1 MPDYFEANLQRYREA
16 LRRGELFFSTNTEEK
31 EEPLWLQGWK
41 TLLKGIGYAGAVSTG
56 TITGATGALGN
67 LLMGD
72 VAGAGETFKRRW
84 NRQMEIIDTIESVH
98 DTATALKA
106 TGAVLLDSV
115 LNAFDVIGD
124 VWVDLGRTL
133 VGLGYGVWKPV
144 GMAVLDEETRQEKE
158 LYAKQYLKWLDWKRI
173 GLLSAVIDMV
183 ADGLGIAPTRTVYIR
198 DKATGQWFVSQVRAS
213 MLPAFRREM
222 ELEGREVISVSEATT
237 AEKVYSAILYGTD
250 IVTPIP
256 NSLFTGVSKV
266 AWVVPKAEFRLAGM
280 GVKALSAVV
289 SKTPMGR
296 MVEKGVVA
304 LEKNVG
310 IPLTEKSI
318 QFMRV
323 LSPLQRIRNAQVE
336 QAKQNIADIEE
347 YLITGGGRFGK
358 MLENDPDVLYGRYG
372 TAVDGIVD
380 TRRKIEERIKQYM
393 DLGLSEQEATENV
406 TRAVRKSMAMSMF
419 ALTGLPFSDEVIEV
433 LQKADADPDKAYDII
448 KAWAKERGYTPDM
461 KIIQTIINGDY
472 HLLLGDKTIDENFVR
487 QLEGVLENPH
497 LFLQFYL
504 SPTETI
510 DEIQR
515 IWTAGVDFSKKDW
528 RTPDLTDAEQRL
540 IERIVRPYK
549 ADTAN
554 RLGRSLALML
564 RSGDPAERQVIAELL
579 TIYLGSRGTNIKAL
593 ANRLGRENDDALD
606 VLVHTLQRLDDP
618 KTAKQTLELLQSMQA
633 QRLDN
638 IEQELSALRSMLER
652 NGLGDL
658 EVLLSK
664 CSEAVAAQT
673 AKLSALLSL
682 PAMEFVYNIMSDVGG
697 SAVHVED
704 VLRSRVIQSL
714 EAIGKSINDL
724 PTDVQR
730 WIGGETNYLRPVVL
744 QSEREAVQFLRSV
757 ASASGL
763 DENILFAVLDA
774 NKHVQNIIATT
785 LGYVPETGR
794 GLEPTVFNWGT
805 WKQALAEYAG
815 RLENI
820 GRIKDASDLHYAL
833 ENTDNIADMIKALR
847 FMEEDNHLLTQL
859 RNDIFSYF
867 GALIWRKDMVL
878 HEANRVLNGLAE
890 TRYMKGFEF
899 FSEAPTATLY
909 KRIEG
914 TGTALDGLYTTEYI
928 FNVLNRLF
936 QGDDR
941 LWKGWL
947 DAFNNYLKKALVVW
961 SPLAIVRDF
970 ISNAGTI
977 AFGMDLAPYQYP
989 KLLKWYLNAWRSIRN
1004 GDFVF
1009 QEYAKYSPSAYT
1021 IADSIGNLQHEVLWG
1036 LAEASAPKRWLYK
1049 IGQLPFFKQMQK
1061 TRSLSEALGKIAF
1074 VHALE
1079 DVFKDTPTEM
1089 LLEKFNMNDR
1099 FFVGKAKDSMAIR
1112 VAIAEK
1118 YLIDYN
1124 DVPPAIHFLRR
1135 YTGLFPFITW
1145 EAKIINVLLSDWTSR
1160 TVFLQRMFHALATGE
1175 KMLNAEDPQTMAD
1188 VNVLKGHLRDNPL
1201 AIGYRDKNGKIK
1213 IIDFSYF
1220 LPLGALL
1227 PLERIANNPLDVD
1240 GYLQEIR
1247 TRMGTIVPTLFEVL
1261 LNRDLFTGVEI
1272 YRKTD
1277 PPEEKIKKVVQHL
1290 GDNIPVPIVPKRL
1303 ISNYVRDMESETN
1316 LEEAFK
1322 QYNETTW
1329 WQALMS
1335 MYTIDPDKLM
1345 VAKAEQHLR
1354 NASRLV
1360 GEAKKA
1366 YMNTLNKTGN
1376 LREAEEAMEPFLR
1389 EAEHQRFKAY
1399 ELYDAGFRLKNLD
1412 KETSDM
1418 LLNPAVGFNPTLP
1431 REYIRAQ
1438 METMSMIYNILRE
1451 RGAFNQRTDK
1461 WDILNIL
1468 VTTAERFYRGVD
1480 ALDDVN
1486 TVYSYLLDAVNAG
1499 NRDVIQNWLKANID
1513 AIRVNEEVPLE
1524 PPLLIKPNGVDPVA
1538 VASWVLAKMQRTPRY
1553 DVNGKPLG
1561 IQIAE
1566 AQQMFRNLLMETS
1579 KGSSSSRLL
1588 LEAFNRWANTVKKQ
1602 FVPSQ
1607 GNVPIAQRGLRSEE
1621 R

>member
-1 MPDYFEANLQRYREA
+1 
-16 LRRGELFFSTNTEEK
+16 
-31 EEPLWLQGWK
+31 
-41 TLLKGIGYAGAVSTG
+41 
-56 TITGATGALGN
+56 
-67 LLMGD
+67 
-72 VAGAGETFKRRW
+72 
-84 NRQMEIIDTIESVH
+84 
-98 DTATALKA
+98 
-106 TGAVLLDSV
+106 
-115 LNAFDVIGD
+115 
-124 VWVDLGRTL
+124 
-133 VGLGYGVWKPV
+133 
-144 GMAVLDEETRQEKE
+144 
-158 LYAKQYLKWLDWKRI
+158 
-173 GLLSAVIDMV
+173 
-183 ADGLGIAPTRTVYIR
+183 
-198 DKATGQWFVSQVRAS
+198 
-213 MLPAFRREM
+213 
-222 ELEGREVISVSEATT
+222 
-237 AEKVYSAILYGTD
+237 
-250 IVTPIP
+250 
-256 NSLFTGVSKV
+256 
-266 AWVVPKAEFRLAGM
+266 
-280 GVKALSAVV
+280 
-289 SKTPMGR
+289 
-296 MVEKGVVA
+296 
-304 LEKNVG
+304 
-310 IPLTEKSI
+310 
-318 QFMRV
+318 
-323 LSPLQRIRNAQVE
+323 
-336 QAKQNIADIEE
+336 
-347 YLITGGGRFGK
+347 
-358 MLENDPDVLYGRYG
+358 
-372 TAVDGIVD
+372 
-380 TRRKIEERIKQYM
+380 
-393 DLGLSEQEATENV
+393 
-406 TRAVRKSMAMSMF
+406 
-419 ALTGLPFSDEVIEV
+419 
-433 LQKADADPDKAYDII
+433 
-448 KAWAKERGYTPDM
+448 
-461 KIIQTIINGDY
+461 
-472 HLLLGDKTIDENFVR
+472 
-487 QLEGVLENPH
+487 
-497 LFLQFYL
+497 
-504 SPTETI
+504 
-510 DEIQR
+510 
-515 IWTAGVDFSKKDW
+515 
-528 RTPDLTDAEQRL
+528 
-540 IERIVRPYK
+540 
-549 ADTAN
+549 
-554 RLGRSLALML
+554 
-564 RSGDPAERQVIAELL
+564 
-579 TIYLGSRGTNIKAL
+579 
-593 ANRLGRENDDALD
+593 
-606 VLVHTLQRLDDP
+606 
-618 KTAKQTLELLQSMQA
+618 
-633 QRLDN
+633 
-638 IEQELSALRSMLER
+638 
-652 NGLGDL
+652 
-658 EVLLSK
+658 
-664 CSEAVAAQT
+664 
-673 AKLSALLSL
+673 
-682 PAMEFVYNIMSDVGG
+682 MEFVYNIMSDVGG

-714 EAIGKSINDL
+714 EALGKSVNDL
-724 PTDVQR
+724 PTEAQR
-730 WIGGETNYLRPVVL
+730 WIGGDINYLRPVVM
-744 QSEREAVQFLRSV
+744 QSEREAVQFLRNV

-763 DENILFAVLDA
+763 DENILFAILDA
-774 NKHVQNIIATT
+774 NKHVQDIIATT
-785 LGYVPETGR
+785 LGYIPETEK
-794 GLEPTVFNWGT
+794 GLEPTIFNWAT
-805 WKQALAEYAG
+805 WKQALADYAG

-833 ENTDNIADMIKALR
+833 ENTDKIADMITVLR
-847 FMEEDNHLLTQL
+847 SIEEENHTLSRL

-867 GALIWRKDMVL
+867 GALIWRKDAVL
-878 HEANRVLNGLAE
+878 HEANRVLNSLAE

-909 KRIEG
+909 RRIEG
-914 TGTALDGLYTTEYI
+914 TGTELDGLYTTEYI
-928 FNVLNRLF
+928 SNVLERLT

-947 DAFNNYLKKALVVW
+947 DAFNNYIKKALVVW

-970 ISNAGTI
+970 ISNAGSI

-1004 GDFVF
+1004 GDVTF

-1021 IADSIGNLQHEVLWG
+1021 IADTIGNLEHEVLWG

-1061 TRSLSEALGKIAF
+1061 IRSLSEALGKIAF

-1079 DVFKDTPTEM
+1079 DVFKDTPADL
-1089 LLEKFNMNDR
+1089 LLEKFNMNER

-1175 KMLNAEDPQTMAD
+1175 RMANADDPQTMAD

-1227 PLERIANNPLDVD
+1227 PLERIANSPLDVD

-1261 LNRDLFTGVEI
+1261 LNRDLFTGIEI

-1290 GDNIPVPIVPKRL
+1290 GDNIPVPILPKRV
-1303 ISNYVRDMESETN
+1303 ISHYIRDMESETN

-1329 WQALMS
+1329 WQTLLS

-1345 VAKAEQHLR
+1345 VVKAEQHLR
-1354 NASRLV
+1354 NASRLI

-1412 KETSDM
+1412 RETSDM

-1438 METMSMIYNILRE
+1438 METMSMIYDILRE

-1461 WDILNIL
+1461 WDILNML
-1468 VTTAERFYRGVD
+1468 VNTAERFYRGVD
-1480 ALDDVN
+1480 AVDDVN
-1486 TVYSYLLDAVNAG
+1486 LVYSYLLDAVNAG
-1499 NRDVIQNWLKANID
+1499 NREVIQNWLKANID
-1513 AIRVNEEVPLE
+1513 AIRTNEDVPLE

-1588 LEAFNRWANTVKKQ
+1588 LEAFNRWSNAVKKQ

-1607 GNVPIAQRGLRSEE
+1607 GNVPVAQRGLRSEE